1 MQEGLLTYEK
11 FLEGIQNLEAAFR
24 VQPLGEKSLEKYF
37 QKLKGV
43 DDKLWLSAVETIIN
57 TETFFPAIACLL
69 KHCNLEPSYDAAGRI
84 LKIV

>member
-1 MQEGLLTYEK
+1 MQDLIFSK
-11 FLEGIQNLEAAFR
+11 GIQSLEAAFR
-24 VQPLGEKSLEKYF
+24 TQPLSEKSLEIYF

-43 DDKLWLSAVETIIN
+43 DDKLWLSAIETIIN
-57 TETFFPAIACLL
+57 TETFFPSIACLL